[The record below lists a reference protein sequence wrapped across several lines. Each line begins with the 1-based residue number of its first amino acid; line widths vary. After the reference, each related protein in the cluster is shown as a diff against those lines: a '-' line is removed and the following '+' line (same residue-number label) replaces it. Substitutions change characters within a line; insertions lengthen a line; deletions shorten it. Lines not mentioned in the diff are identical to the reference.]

1 MKTDLVGKVFKTKK
15 HGDCVITQYVK
26 YNDVTVKFLDTG
38 YVVKTA
44 LNHVKSGFIKDK
56 LAPSLHGVGIVGD
69 FSKEDMLSKQPEYIL
84 WCNMLTRCYS
94 VRYHNNNPSY
104 KDCTVSDNFKYYPYF
119 KEWCNNQL
127 GYNVKEFALDKDIL
141 VKGNKAYSEDTCC
154 FVPSAINNLFVKSNS
169 SRGDLPIGVSFD
181 KDSQKYRPHLSM
193 NGKVSHLKRVD
204 TVEEAFSMYKHLKE
218 GHIKDIAEKYKG
230 QIDKRVYQALLN
242 YKVEITD

>member
-1 MKTDLVGKVFKTKK
+1 MIYVGKIFSTKNFGDLVVTKYTNSRTV
-15 HGDCVITQYVK
+15 H
-26 YNDVTVKFLDTG
+26 VKFIDTG
-38 YVVKTA
+38 YETATELKHIRTGQVKDRW
-44 LNHVKSGFIKDK
+44 K
-56 LAPSLHGVGIVGD
+56 PSVFGVGVIGELPISHGGKHD
-69 FSKEDMLSKQPEYIL
+69 KEYVFWKGILERCYDEKYHSKQP
-84 WCNMLTRCYS
+84 T
-94 VRYHNNNPSY
+94 Y
-104 KDCTVSDNFKYYPYF
+104 KDCCVSEYFKYYPYF
-119 KEWCNNQL
+119 KDWCHRQIGFNEEGWQ
-127 GYNVKEFALDKDIL
+127 LDKDIL
-141 VKGNKAYSEDTCC
+141 VKGNKVYSEDTCC

>member
-1 MKTDLVGKVFKTKK
+1 VGVIGELPISHGGKHDKEYVFWK
-15 HGDCVITQYVK
+15 GILERCYDEK
-26 YNDVTVKFLDTG
+26 Y
-38 YVVKTA
+38 
-44 LNHVKSGFIKDK
+44 H
-56 LAPSLHGVGIVGD
+56 
-69 FSKEDMLSKQPEYIL
+69 SKQP
-84 WCNMLTRCYS
+84 T
-94 VRYHNNNPSY
+94 Y
-104 KDCTVSDNFKYYPYF
+104 KDCCVSEDFKYYPYF
-119 KEWCNNQL
+119 KGWCNKQI
-127 GYNVKEFALDKDIL
+127 GFDQEGWHLDKDIL

-204 TVEEAFSMYKHLKE
+204 TVEEAFSMYKHIKE